1 LALLT
6 GWTLDYIDS
15 LGLIDQ
21 EAILQIHEAKM
32 KLMTVGK

>member
-15 LGLIDQ
+15 LGMMDQ
-21 EAILQIHEAKM
+21 EAILQIYEAKQKIM
-32 KLMTVGK
+32 SAK